1 MGDEGGPLEIG
12 LQDQVS
18 NYVELLWLRVM
29 VVSVNE
35 KASIKTSSVEW
46 KDERK

>member
-1 MGDEGGPLEIG
+1 MGDEGRSLGIG
-12 LQDQVS
+12 LQDLVS

-35 KASIKTSSVEW
+35 KAASKASCMEW